1 MKTLKN
7 ILIMMAVTGLLLG
20 GCKKETSQPP
30 AGEQIRQEA
39 ESTKEESKAESPKE
53 EAPKAESPAEEP
65 KKEDKPESP
74 MQPESES

>member
-1 MKTLKN
+1 MKTWQS
-7 ILIMMAVTGLLLG
+7 ILLVMAVTGLLMG

-30 AGEQIRQEA
+30 ADQQIRQE
-39 ESTKEESKAESPKE
+39 AESPKE

-65 KKEDKPESP
+65 KKEEKAESP